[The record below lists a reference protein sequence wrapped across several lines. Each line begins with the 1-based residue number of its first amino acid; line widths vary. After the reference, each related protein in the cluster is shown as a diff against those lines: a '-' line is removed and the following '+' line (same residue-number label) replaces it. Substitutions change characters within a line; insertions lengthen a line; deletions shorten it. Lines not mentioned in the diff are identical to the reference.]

1 MLRFLKYQKINS
13 KNRWFLYKNLF
24 FFIFLNFCIES
35 IIILAIDSMLKLKED
50 WLKNKGEYIFSEL
63 RVATD

>member
-13 KNRWFLYKNLF
+13 KNRWFLYKNLI

>member
-13 KNRWFLYKNLF
+13 KNRWFLYKNLI

-35 IIILAIDSMLKLKED
+35 IIILAIDSMLKLKKD

>member
-1 MLRFLKYQKINS
+1 MLIFLKYQKINS
-13 KNRWFLYKNLF
+13 KNRWFLYKNLI